1 MQHFVGDLMHKRREL
16 LGWLHPGKQCDLAA
30 IRETFC
36 GSNSLGETNLDTL
49 RFHELKQ
56 TFAVSAHVAIDF
68 GQCWEFFAFG
78 LADIENVDGPESVQ
92 RPLTLRGCV
101 FTRLVGRYILR
112 ASSSDHR
119 GENENAFFSPFIF
132 QFIAQACQSLAAT
145 AAPSITAMGIH
156 IVIALATIML
166 VWFGVQEALASAH
179 GGPGFSMGRFLNLFM
194 LLTFAYVMVNYYDSS
209 IPGLGFSIKGFID
222 GGTINLV
229 NLIGSDGSNTMLN
242 EIHTA
247 SSKTGPSMLNSHDV
261 PYYAIVYFAVQF
273 LLALLAAIV
282 SAILAY
288 GAIAATIIGLL
299 GPIFIP
305 FLVFDKLDWLF
316 WGWLKAYLGFSFY
329 KVVAAATMNV
339 LSHVLTNYYIQLG
352 QSVSD
357 PSTMVQ
363 TLPLLVLL
371 VLVNIYI
378 LFKIPTMTHSLFT
391 AVLADTVEVWAWP
404 MMAIRAAM

>member
-1 MQHFVGDLMHKRREL
+1 M
-16 LGWLHPGKQCDLAA
+16 
-30 IRETFC
+30 
-36 GSNSLGETNLDTL
+36 SL
-49 RFHELKQ
+49 
-56 TFAVSAHVAIDF
+56 
-68 GQCWEFFAFG
+68 
-78 LADIENVDGPESVQ
+78 
-92 RPLTLRGCV
+92 
-101 FTRLVGRYILR
+101 
-112 ASSSDHR
+112 
-119 GENENAFFSPFIF
+119 F
-132 QFIAQACQSLAAT
+132 QYIAQACQSLAAT
-145 AAPSITAMGIH
+145 VAPSITAMGVH
-156 IVIALATIML
+156 IVLALATIMM

-229 NLIGSDGSNTMLN
+229 NLMGSDGSNTMLN
-242 EIHTA
+242 EIHQA
-247 SSKTGPSMLNSHDV
+247 SSKTGPSILNTV
-261 PYYAIVYFAVQF
+261 MNPYYAIVYFAVQF
-273 LLALLAAIV
+273 LLAMLAAIV
-282 SAILAY
+282 SAIVAY
-288 GAIAATIIGLL
+288 GAIAATIIGVL

-305 FLVFDKLDWLF
+305 FLVVDKLDWLF

-357 PSTMVQ
+357 PSTIVQ

-391 AVLADTVEVWAWP
+391 GAIGGHGGGLGVAV
-404 MMAIRAAM
+404 MAMRAAM